1 MCMQYT
7 IRNIPV
13 TIDEALRA
21 EARREGKSLNEVT
34 IAALAR
40 ALGLGHGRP
49 SYRSLNHYAGT
60 WQDDQEFDAAI
71 RDQDTVD
78 EALWR

>member
-13 TIDEALRA
+13 VIDQALRA

-40 ALGLGHGRP
+40 ALGLGDARP
-49 SYRSLNHYAGT
+49 SYRSLDHYAGT
-60 WQDDQEFDAAI
+60 WQDDREFDAAM